1 MQNGE
6 QLEKMYK
13 TLKDSAGSAD
23 AEQARYMDS
32 IEAKMN
38 ALRETT
44 KGLFINSINS
54 DDIKAILDL
63 ATNGVGAIGSLVDT
77 FGAIPT
83 TLTGVSMALSTFNS
97 NFRNSYNTILNA
109 IPGIGKLNVA
119 FQTMVENKGN
129 DYSQKYKDIAEEI
142 TNVKKKISE
151 LNAQQTASN
160 TVNNSATQGISAYGR
175 ELVTLNGKLVMAKA
189 GMIAC
194 RVATVALQ
202 TAMSF
207 GLSVAIEAG
216 ISAITHFVNAS
227 EELKKKNQDTID
239 SIKSSQQDVNSLK
252 DLKDQYNDLQTNI
265 AKGNMT
271 TEQASQQR
279 EKLND
284 KYKQLIEQ
292 IPELKGA
299 LDEENQSYK
308 EQMGIIQQ
316 AIAIKEK
323 QQQIDN
329 KNYINDNDVNDKDI
343 NKQLSKI
350 DELKEKYNQKMGDF
364 GNKKAIYGG
373 DSISFDFFKDSDIEK
388 SFDKA
393 KNKASQEML
402 DMQKELQEKLTQIN
416 LFEKLNGGQS
426 PVSEETK
433 NNIKQAIDDIN
444 KQLNEMGN
452 VDTSKS
458 TDAVKEMYS
467 ALDELTTKNSLSRD
481 TILELAETFPN
492 LGINASN
499 ASQVVS
505 TFGNELKGNIDLL
518 KSSMDEL
525 NANGNLGT
533 GTIENLANA
542 FPQLNI
548 NSENAQQILST
559 LFDLMSDGVGSIDD
573 LADSVDDASTSFDK
587 LDQEMSKVSKNFDAF
602 NSQVGM
608 IDKVIEEM
616 GKYGGITRDTYGSLI
631 KSNPEILACLM
642 QQGDKIQNLT
652 KLKNEDLKAM
662 EENKNQ
668 AIQLAMQEYAEK
680 YGFEAQTLQNKQQ
693 SDEAKLQSDTNTQQQ
708 IQQNAQNTANEQ
720 QNAYTNDTNNF
731 NNNNESKLSSDFNFQ
746 EACRQNTIDTVNS
759 NSAQFVNED
768 TNYSNL
774 TSNKQENDSI
784 FQNDWVNNT
793 VNSVNSNSSNFDV
806 EDSNYG
812 NLTSNKSANDA
823 NFQNAWRVN
832 TANTVNT
839 LANHYKI
846 DLENFKNVMQAK
858 QQLLISFGSNLEKL
872 GASMGKNFVFKGA
885 SIGANSTMDMMTKPW
900 AIPDAGER
908 QKFVEQTDKL
918 LGFNNQLTAEFNAY
932 QSGLNEIGNYFSNIG
947 KQFSNSSLPDVGTD
961 IKLVDPNSAP
971 TMVADG
977 GGSGSGGSKGKSGGS
992 GSKGGKSDAEKAQEE
1007 AEKFAKQIA
1016 ETNSDLKF
1024 DRYFDLNN
1032 TIKEITN
1039 SLEDNKTVRESLT
1052 DTILI
1057 QDSISQEVDLYK
1069 KKKDAIVDLKNE
1081 YVAEKEELREYL
1093 SKYSFQ
1099 FDDEGQIINSQQRLK
1114 ELQDS
1119 INAMGGN
1126 TQEELDNKKEWIEW
1140 LKDLSE
1146 KCKDFSDIVNDKI
1159 PDCINQFKE
1168 LGNSIK
1174 KIYEENLTDLRDQ
1187 LIKGIEKDISDAREK
1202 QEGIE
1207 KDIYD
1212 SQLEK
1217 KENEIK
1223 ELQKQLD
1230 ALNDDS
1236 DDKKKRLEKLK
1247 NELKLW
1253 KKEKNNVYA
1262 KSKIDSLNSEIQKLQ
1277 IDIQKDDLQKQIDA
1291 KNEEK
1296 NKIDEDYEA
1305 QQKATK
1311 EMYDKMEEEGEKY
1324 ARANKLLMEKNT
1336 TEIERLL
1343 ELQSEKFKDI
1353 GRLWGQNLSDSF
1365 SSEIKG
1371 ALDGI
1376 EYLKGGN
1383 GFTVN
1388 QASQSNNISKDT
1400 QVEGNNVT
1408 KQPQS
1413 WSSNWIA
1420 DTGDHVWIPKPQET
1434 EVYSDTQGNGLG
1446 SAWNNGIGAG
1456 DELKVTDY
1464 DNGYVK
1470 IVNKSGQSWWI
1481 DRYKLNR
1488 WNEDISQFATGG
1500 RTPSNLPDSGALSI
1514 LHKKEA
1520 ILNANDT
1527 QKLDDIHE
1535 YVKSTSIILD
1545 RIDTNYNLLNNL
1557 NSTVSTIPNINPT
1570 MSRLSNITNN
1580 TTNDNSMVQEI
1591 NNYFDTNITNNTK
1604 EEVMMNDR
1612 MFEQKMN
1619 KLMGKYGQNRHRR

>member
-1 MQNGE
+1 MQNGDN
-6 QLEKMYK
+6 LEKMYND
-13 TLKDSAGSAD
+13 LKNSAGSAD
-23 AEQARYMDS
+23 EEQARFMDS
-32 IEAKMN
+32 IEAKTN
-38 ALRETT
+38 ALKESIKGIWIDTIDSDSIKGILDVGTGGINIIHDLVSTFGLLPTAITTAVAGVSIFNSKFRETFT
-44 KGLFINSINS
+44 GITNSIPIFKQFNTAIS
-54 DDIKAILDL
+54 MKELNLNNKFNGLSEQLGKVKA
-63 ATNGVGAIGSLVDT
+63 
-77 FGAIPT
+77 
-83 TLTGVSMALSTFNS
+83 SMIALSSVTKEE
-97 NFRNSYNTILNA
+97 T
-109 IPGIGKLNVA
+109 VA
-119 FQTMVENKGN
+119 
-129 DYSQKYKDIAEEI
+129 
-142 TNVKKKISE
+142 
-151 LNAQQTASN
+151 
-160 TVNNSATQGISAYGR
+160 NNMAGQSALGLGMKF
-175 ELVTLNGKLVMAKA
+175 VTLNGQMAMAKA
-189 GMIAC
+189 GMVAC
-194 RVATVALQ
+194 KVATIALQ
-202 TAMSF
+202 GALTM
-207 GLSVAIEAG
+207 GLSLLGQYAIEG
-216 ISAITHFVNAS
+216 ISNIVNAS
-227 EELKKKNQDTID
+227 ENLKQKNKETVD
-239 SIKSSQQDVNSLK
+239 SIKSSQQDV
-252 DLKDQYNDLQTNI
+252 TNLEDSKKSYQDVQKSI
-265 AKGNMT
+265 SEGNLT
-271 TEQASQQR
+271 TEEATQKR
-279 EKLND
+279 ERLSE
-284 KYKQLIEQ
+284 KYKQLVNQ
-292 IPELKGA
+292 IPELQGA
-299 LDEENQSYK
+299 LDNENQSYQDNIK
-308 EQMGIIQQ
+308 VIEQ
-316 AIAIKEK
+316 AIEMKRK
-323 QQQIDN
+323 QQEIDN
-329 KNYINDNDVNDKDI
+329 EKYLNDNKVNDKGIDNQI
-343 NKQLSKI
+343 SKYK
-350 DELKEKYNQKMGDF
+350 ELASAIELYS
-364 GNKKAIYGG
+364 KKANYSDEELMKSG
-373 DSISFDFFKDSDIEK
+373 DKPFSFMNGDKIREEFKSIATQRK
-388 SFDKA
+388 
-393 KNKASQEML
+393 QELL
-402 DMQKELQEKLTQIN
+402 DMQKSLQEELTQIN
-416 LFEKLNGGQS
+416 LGESLFGKE

-433 NNIKQAIDDIN
+433 SKIILAIQDIN
-444 KQLNEMGN
+444 NQLGEMGN
-452 VDTSKS
+452 INA
-458 TDAVKEMYS
+458 TDKVKDLFG
-467 ALDELTTKNSLSRD
+467 AFDELNSKGEISSATITRLANTFPELDINSSNASDKIGQFGESLKNSVDFINSAMNELNSNGSLSEE
-481 TILELAETFPN
+481 TISNLANRFPELDVN
-492 LGINASN
+492 SSNASN
-499 ASQVVS
+499 
-505 TFGNELKGNIDLL
+505 T
-518 KSSMDEL
+518 
-525 NANGNLGT
+525 
-533 GTIENLANA
+533 
-542 FPQLNI
+542 
-548 NSENAQQILST
+548 LST
-559 LFDLMSDGVGSIDD
+559 LFNLISGGVGTVDD
-573 LADSVDDASTSFDK
+573 LADSMDGASGSADKFEASMKNLSETFDGFK
-587 LDQEMSKVSKNFDAF
+587 
-602 NSQVGM
+602 SQADV

-616 GKYGGITRDTYGSLI
+616 GKYGGITESTYGTLI
-631 KSNPEILACLM
+631 SKHPEVLATLVKE
-642 QQGDKIQNLT
+642 GNTIENLT
-652 KLKNEDLKAM
+652 KLRDLDKQKMNE
-662 EENKNQ
+662 
-668 AIQLAMQEYAEK
+668 
-680 YGFEAQTLQNKQQ
+680 TLQNAIATADAEFNHKATNYNNDATNKEN
-693 SDEAKLQSDTNTQQQ
+693 SDSRKVASDTNANNQM
-708 IQQNAQNTANEQ
+708 QQNTSNTVSNNASAYNNDESNFSNSASNKESRDNNFQSNWTTNTANSVGANSEQ
-720 QNAYTNDTNNF
+720 FSNEDNNF
-731 NNNNESKLSSDFNFQ
+731 
-746 EACRQNTIDTVNS
+746 
-759 NSAQFVNED
+759 
-768 TNYSNL
+768 SNL

-846 DLENFKNVMQAK
+846 DLENFRSITQAK
-858 QQLLISFGSNLEKL
+858 QQLLMSFGQNLEKL
-872 GASMGKNFVFKGA
+872 GTAFSGA
-885 SIGANSTMDMMTKPW
+885 SIGVNSTMNMMTNPW
-900 AIPDAGER
+900 AIPDVGER
-908 QKFVEQTDKL
+908 NQFVQDTDKL
-918 LGFNNQLTAEFNAY
+918 LGLNNQLTAEFSAY
-932 QSGLNEIGNYFSNIG
+932 QSGLSEIGSFFSNAG
-947 KQFSNSSLPDVGTD
+947 KQLSNLQLSDAGAN
-961 IKLVDPNSAP
+961 IQMVDPGSAP

-977 GGSGSGGSKGKSGGS
+977 GGSGSSGSKGKSGGS

-1032 TIKEITN
+1032 AIKEITN

-1052 DTILI
+1052 DTTLI
-1057 QDSISQEVDLYK
+1057 QDSISAEVDLYK

-1187 LIKGIEKDISDAREK
+1187 LIKGIEKEISDAREK

-1207 KDIYD
+1207 KDIHD

-1223 ELQKQLD
+1223 ELKKQLD

-1253 KKEKNNVYA
+1253 KKETNNVYA
-1262 KSKIDSLNSEIQKLQ
+1262 KSKIDSLNSEIKKLQ
-1277 IDIQKDDLQKQIDA
+1277 IDIQKDDIQKQIDA

-1324 ARANKLLMEKNT
+1324 ARANKLLMERNT

-1365 SSEIKG
+1365 SAEIKG

-1376 EYLKGGN
+1376 DYLKSGN

-1388 QASQSNNISKDT
+1388 QASESNNISKST
-1400 QVEGNNVT
+1400 QVEGNNT
-1408 KQPQS
+1408 TQQPQA

-1420 DTGDHVWIPKPQET
+1420 DTGSHVWIPKPKST
-1434 EVYSDTQGNGLG
+1434 EVYSDTQGNSLG
-1446 SAWNNGIGAG
+1446 NAWDNGIGAG

-1488 WNEDISQFATGG
+1488 WNDDISQFATGG
-1500 RTPSNLPDSGALSI
+1500 RTPSNLPNSGALSI

-1570 MSRLSNITNN
+1570 MSRLSNVTNN